1 MPEFDR
7 PVVLQLQADELIQW
21 RDHRPM
27 WLSVVRGRVWVTRAH
42 DPDDH
47 FLDPGQAM
55 RLEADAQAI
64 VGAEGGAAQVS
75 LSPSPS
81 RGAHMLPQL
90 LTFLRRLTTIRAWI
104 FPRTS

>member
-21 RDHRPM
+21 RDHRPV

-47 FLDPGQAM
+47 FLEPGQSM
-55 RLEADAQAI
+55 RLDAAAQAI
-64 VGAEGGAAQVS
+64 VGAEGDVAQVC

-81 RGAHMLPQL
+81 RGVHMLPQV
-90 LTFLRRLTTIRAWI
+90 LTFLRRVTTIAAWTY
-104 FPRTS
+104 PRTS